1 MYFAISILVE
11 VLRLKGAGIPAPR
24 LKRLG
29 EYCNQVLPLKAPRTS
44 LNDVVVVAAAPR
56 LRAFARSFQRSVKDR
71 LSQSAKRF
79 SNFLYALF
87 VCFFEVHKVADAIP
101 HLTFGFFNEE
111 SLRRAH
117 KGGTRLEGDNLNVA
131 SDEGVVGGGGDNGV
145 HIKWG

>member
-29 EYCNQVLPLKAPRTS
+29 ENRHEILPPKTAGST
-44 LNDVVVVAAAPR
+44 LNDVVIIAAAPR
-56 LRAFARSFQRSVKDR
+56 LRAFARSLQCSVEDR

-101 HLTFGFFNEE
+101 HLPFGFFNEE

-117 KGGTRLEGDNLNVA
+117 KGGARLKGDNLNVA
-131 SDEGVVGGGGDNGV
+131 SDEGVVGGSGDNGV